1 EGAAGVVVAA
11 GARLAI
17 MTGDGAGGLHGGRDV
32 TVSGNVASPTIF
44 FANADTRPDV
54 AAVTSDQKVFVAFG
68 DGEECDSMDRTMCLA
83 DCTRVGQAVW
93 ARAGGGAQD
102 DVAADVAVDAAD
114 NVYVVGTFR
123 GTLAIGGAPGLA
135 SQGGSDLFAAS
146 FRPDRPPRWRAAVGG
161 KLDDTAEGVAVSR
174 FGTIYVVGHSG
185 PASYG
190 TAGQITTDKQAYM
203 LALSPADGTPLFV
216 QGLLTGTATGTA
228 LAVATDASGSGVVGG
243 RFDGTLATGT

>member
-1 EGAAGVVVAA
+1 GFLDLVVGATGAVIPYRNADAGFFSAEAAVAVAGQPAGLAAADLDGDGRPDLVVASAGGGALSGLRHDGRGALGAGASGAVAGADLDRDGDADVVVAA

-135 SQGGSDLFAAS
+135 SQGRSALFAAR
-146 FRPDRPPRWRAAVGG
+146 FRP
-161 KLDDTAEGVAVSR
+161 
-174 FGTIYVVGHSG
+174 H
-185 PASYG
+185 
-190 TAGQITTDKQAYM
+190 
-203 LALSPADGTPLFV
+203 
-216 QGLLTGTATGTA
+216 
-228 LAVATDASGSGVVGG
+228 
-243 RFDGTLATGT
+243 